1 MRKVIEQKSKVVQE
15 ISTKLKESQSTIV
28 VDYRG
33 LDVSEVTEL
42 RQQLREAGID
52 FKVYKNSLV
61 RRATAETEL
70 TDIDKE
76 LVGPTAIAFGYDDV
90 VTPAK
95 VLNNFAKEHEALE
108 LKAGII
114 EGNVVSLEE
123 VKALAELP
131 SREGLLSMLAN
142 VLQAPV
148 RGLALGVKAVAE
160 KKEEE
165 ESA

>member
-1 MRKVIEQKSKVVQE
+1 MRKVIEQKGKVVDE
-15 ISTKLKESQSTIV
+15 ISTKLKESKATIV

-33 LDVSEVTEL
+33 LDVSEITEL
-42 RQQLREAGID
+42 RQQLREANVD

-61 RRATAETEL
+61 RRATAEAEL
-70 TDIDKE
+70 TDIDAE

-131 SREGLLSMLAN
+131 SYEGLLSMLAN
-142 VLQAPV
+142 VLQAPI
-148 RGLALGVKAVAE
+148 RGLALGVKAVSE